1 MVPPDLDESPL
12 PEPSVEALDEEA
24 EKFALKGGAIDREP
38 TALVRGGEGR
48 EGVQMLRILSGLA
61 ALVMASTTVLVA
73 SSHVVSPTTSSTTTA
88 ASVTTQ
94 AATTQAKTTGAQ
106 RTTAAIQPTVVQSA
120 TTSTTTTAS
129 VTTTGNG
136 APSGTHYNLNIIG
149 VPHDKTA
156 AMNDNNG
163 HRIFVQLF
171 GGQSATDIS
180 GKDFATLSKVNKI
193 MLVPDTAIP
202 GTFNVLDANAT
213 DSNGALF
220 QLPLDVSA
228 KWTVYARALGKP
240 GGTADMTTCATQNV
254 VDPLTGAITQEVICS
269 ISTLS
274 LVRKTGAIN
283 TKFQNVTG
291 ELLFVTLNVVAG
303 STLATCL
310 TSTGTVQV
318 PLFSPCLQNYFW
330 NYDNNGLKLLQ
341 LRFYPAG

>member
-1 MVPPDLDESPL
+1 
-12 PEPSVEALDEEA
+12 
-24 EKFALKGGAIDREP
+24 
-38 TALVRGGEGR
+38 
-48 EGVQMLRILSGLA
+48 MLRILSGLA
-61 ALVMASTTVLVA
+61 ALVMASTTVFVA
-73 SSHVVSPTTSSTTTA
+73 SSHVVSPTTSSTTAA

-106 RTTAAIQPTVVQSA
+106 RTTAAIQPTVVQTT

-129 VTTTGNG
+129 VTTGNG

-171 GGQSATDIS
+171 GGQPVADIS
-180 GKDFATLSKVNKI
+180 AKDFATLSKVNKI
-193 MLVPDTAIP
+193 MLVPDTAVP

-254 VDPLTGAITQEVICS
+254 VDPITGAVTQEVICS
-269 ISTLS
+269 VATLS
-274 LVRKTGAIN
+274 LVRKTGAVN
-283 TKFQNVTG
+283 TKFQNVTS

>member
-1 MVPPDLDESPL
+1 
-12 PEPSVEALDEEA
+12 
-24 EKFALKGGAIDREP
+24 
-38 TALVRGGEGR
+38 
-48 EGVQMLRILSGLA
+48 MLRILSGLA
-61 ALVMASTTVLVA
+61 ALVMASTTVFVA
-73 SSHVVSPTTSSTTTA
+73 SSHVVSPATSNTATA

-94 AATTQAKTTGAQ
+94 GATTQAKTTGLQ
-106 RTTAAIQPTVVQSA
+106 LTTTAIQPTVVQS
-120 TTSTTTTAS
+120 TTTTAA
-129 VTTTGNG
+129 VAATGNG
-136 APSGTHYNLNIIG
+136 APSGSHYNLNIIG

-171 GGQSATDIS
+171 GGQPVADIS

-193 MLVPDTAIP
+193 MLIPDTAIP
-202 GTFNVLDANAT
+202 GSFNVLDANAT

-254 VDPLTGAITQEVICS
+254 VDPITGAITQEVICS
-269 ISTLS
+269 IGTLS
-274 LVRKTGAIN
+274 LVRKTGAIY
-283 TKFQNVTG
+283 TKFQNVTS

-310 TSTGTVQV
+310 GTTGTVQV

>member
-1 MVPPDLDESPL
+1 
-12 PEPSVEALDEEA
+12 
-24 EKFALKGGAIDREP
+24 
-38 TALVRGGEGR
+38 
-48 EGVQMLRILSGLA
+48 MLRILSGLA
-61 ALVMASTTVLVA
+61 ALVMASTTVFVA
-73 SSHVVSPTTSSTTTA
+73 SSHVVLPATSSTATA

-106 RTTAAIQPTVVQSA
+106 RTTAEIQPTVGQST

-149 VPHDKTA
+149 VPKDKTA

-171 GGQSATDIS
+171 GGQPVVDIS

-193 MLVPDTAIP
+193 MLTPDTAIP

-254 VDPLTGAITQEVICS
+254 VDPITGAITQEVICS
-269 ISTLS
+269 VATLS

-283 TKFQNVTG
+283 TKFQNVTS

-310 TSTGTVQV
+310 ATTGTVQV
-318 PLFSPCLQNYFW
+318 PLFSPCLQNNFW